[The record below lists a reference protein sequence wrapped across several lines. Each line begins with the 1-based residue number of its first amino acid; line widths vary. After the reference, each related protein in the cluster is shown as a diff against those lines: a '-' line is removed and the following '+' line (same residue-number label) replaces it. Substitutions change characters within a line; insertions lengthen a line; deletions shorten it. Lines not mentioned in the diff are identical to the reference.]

1 MTPFYTKT
9 GDDGTTGLLGN
20 LRVDKS
26 DLRIEVLGS
35 LDELTASLGLA
46 RSLNAQRINEDIKL
60 VQRKIY
66 LIMAEVAATEEYLQR
81 FSNLCQKD
89 LVELEAMIESY
100 TASTKMP
107 RDFILPGDTSA
118 SAAVSISRTVARRA
132 ERRLVESLKSGNKI
146 REIIL
151 QYVNRLSSLLYIME
165 IFIIN
170 QVGEG
175 TFSLAK
181 EKDR

>member
-1 MTPFYTKT
+1 MTPFYTKA

-46 RSLNAQRINEDIKL
+46 RSLNTQRIDADIRL

-66 LIMAEVAATEEYLQR
+66 LIMAEVAATEENLPR
-81 FSNLCQKD
+81 FSILSQKD
-89 LVELEAMIESY
+89 LEELEGIIESY
-100 TASTKMP
+100 AASTEMP
-107 RDFILPGDTSA
+107 RDFVLPGDTSA
-118 SAAVSISRTVARRA
+118 SAAVSISRVVARRA
-132 ERRLVESLKSGNKI
+132 ERRLVESMKSGNKI
-146 REIIL
+146 REIVL
-151 QYVNRLSSLLYIME
+151 KYMNRLSSLLYIME
-165 IFIIN
+165 IFILK
-170 QVGEG
+170 QAGDG

-181 EKDR
+181 EKDA